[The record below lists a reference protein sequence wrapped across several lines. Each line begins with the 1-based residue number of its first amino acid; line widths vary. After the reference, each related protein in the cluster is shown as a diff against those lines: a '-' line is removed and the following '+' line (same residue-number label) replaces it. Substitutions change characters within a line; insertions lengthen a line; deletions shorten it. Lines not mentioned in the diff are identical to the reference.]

1 MAETY
6 VGKHRLRTHTNFTLR
21 AVFAA
26 TVALIAVILIALS
39 STRSDA
45 SPAPAPAS
53 SAATAMINVA
63 NGAANTAVNATHE
76 VMQKID
82 PPSIAGVGAGADSGK
97 VATAGAVR
105 NYHLETCNS

>member
-6 VGKHRLRTHTNFTLR
+6 VGRHRLRTHTNFTLR

-39 STRSDA
+39 SARSDA
-45 SPAPAPAS
+45 SPAMPTPS
-53 SAATAMINVA
+53 VAAVGLVGAA
-63 NGAANTAVNATHE
+63 NAAANTAVNATWAALE
-76 VMQKID
+76 KID
-82 PPSIAGVGAGADSGK
+82 PPSTAGVRAGADSGK

-105 NYHLETCNS
+105 KYHLETCNS